1 MVCLIYA
8 IGDLHLDFSKEKS
21 MDVFGEK
28 WENYEAKIFENW
40 KQVVKDGDL
49 VLLPGDISWA
59 LKLSDAIF
67 DLERIDKLP
76 GYKLIIKGNHDFWW
90 QGPKKLQELK
100 LTSISFIQNNSF
112 VYKDEVAIAGT
123 RGWMSKDW
131 EGFTE
136 HDEKIFNRE
145 LNRLCMSLSSINKD
159 VKTKI
164 VMLHYPPF
172 NTDSTPNEFVDVMVQ
187 YGVSICVYGHLHAEG
202 HRFVVEDE
210 IKGIKFYCVSS
221 DYIDFK
227 PRRIL

>member
-1 MVCLIYA
+1 MVYLIYA

-28 WENYEAKIFENW
+28 WADYETKIFENW
-40 KQVVKDGDL
+40 KQVVKDEDL

-59 LKLSDAIF
+59 LKLNEAIL

-76 GYKLIIKGNHDFWW
+76 GYKVIVKGNHDFWW
-90 QGPKKLQELK
+90 QGPKKLKELG
-100 LTSISFIQNNSF
+100 LERIFFLQNNSY
-112 VYKDEVAIAGT
+112 VYNGKVGIGGA
-123 RGWMSKDW
+123 RGWISKDW

-145 LNRLCMSLSSINKD
+145 LNRLHLSLASIGEE
-159 VKTKI
+159 VETKI
-164 VMLHYPPF
+164 AILHYPPF
-172 NTDSTPNEFVDVMVQ
+172 NADSTPNEFVDVMVQ

-202 HRFVVEDE
+202 HRFAVEDE
-210 IKGIKFYCVSS
+210 IKGIRFFCVSS

-227 PRRIL
+227 PRKIL

>member
-1 MVCLIYA
+1 VVYLIYG

-28 WENYEAKIFENW
+28 WANYEAKIFEYW

-59 LKLSDAIF
+59 LKLSEAIN

-76 GYKLIIKGNHDFWW
+76 GYKVIIKGNHDFWW
-90 QGPKKLQELK
+90 QGPKKLKELG
-100 LTSISFIQNNSF
+100 LNNIFFIQNNSF
-112 VYKDEVAIAGT
+112 IYNDEVAIAGT

-131 EGFTE
+131 EDFTE

-145 LNRLCMSLSSINKD
+145 LNRLEMSLSSIDKD

-164 VMLHYPPF
+164 AMIHYPPF
-172 NTDSTPNEFVDVMVQ
+172 NTDSTPNEFVDLMVQ
-187 YGVSICVYGHLHAEG
+187 YGVNICVYGHLHAEG

-221 DYIDFK
+221 DFIDFK
-227 PRRIL
+227 PRKIL